1 MRTKQNKKTKKQNKK
16 TKQNK
21 NKRTK
26 KQNKKVISDG
36 EPISPDA
43 NISCADCNKTAIR
56 TNMLVPL
63 ECLQKHGETAH
74 RLCPQCWW
82 SKFAIEGASHECPGC
97 KKGKPLNPPLKK
109 KPIREEDIIVIS
121 DSD

>member
-1 MRTKQNKKTKKQNKK
+1 MRTKKTKSTKKQNKK

-26 KQNKKVISDG
+26 KQNKKVISDNR
-36 EPISPDA
+36 ISPDA

-74 RLCPQCWW
+74 RLCQRCWW

-97 KKGKPLNPPLKK
+97 KKGKPLNPPIK
-109 KPIREEDIIVIS
+109 EDIIVIS